1 MKVVGHKQRLD
12 STNAIRSILERQMN
26 SFVKLE
32 NTYFDFEKIDLKEI
46 AECYLGI
53 KKNLS
58 SVKSMH
64 FDIENK
70 YFNELK
76 NMKNE
81 SKKMGQKFLTKNIDD
96 EERGQYFGDII
107 SNCDKVF
114 SGSYE
119 NLNFN
124 LKIIKDEIFIINEK
138 YSLKEEQRQF
148 LQGKLDQTLKN
159 KTRVGSRTPRG
170 SFVGESQKSMVETD
184 IDAEALNYPIQGTH
198 NNIKMCSHYDEN
210 ISKIKGQL
218 NGIDLDMNTI

>member
-1 MKVVGHKQRLD
+1 
-12 STNAIRSILERQMN
+12 MN

-148 LQGKLDQTLKN
+148 L
-159 KTRVGSRTPRG
+159 
-170 SFVGESQKSMVETD
+170 
-184 IDAEALNYPIQGTH
+184 
-198 NNIKMCSHYDEN
+198 
-210 ISKIKGQL
+210 
-218 NGIDLDMNTI
+218 